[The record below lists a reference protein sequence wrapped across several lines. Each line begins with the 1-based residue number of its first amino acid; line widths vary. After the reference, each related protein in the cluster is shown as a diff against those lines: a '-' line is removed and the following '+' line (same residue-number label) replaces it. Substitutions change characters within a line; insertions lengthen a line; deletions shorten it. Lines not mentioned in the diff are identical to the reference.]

1 MWFDS
6 NLPLGEHEML
16 SFDDERWDRL
26 CGGYQVPVD
35 LRPLLTAVEL
45 GEHPED
51 AWLALWQEV
60 YHQGD
65 VGEASYAAVP
75 HLVRIY
81 RARGE
86 RDWNAISLA
95 GAIEL
100 ARLGGKGPELPSWG
114 AGAYREALVE
124 LARLGLRDV
133 DGTNDKNYI
142 ASVLGLVA
150 VINGLHNH
158 GQLLLEYTDDELQE
172 LLDRQ

>member
-1 MWFDS
+1 
-6 NLPLGEHEML
+6 ML
-16 SFDDERWDRL
+16 SFDDDRWVRL

-35 LRPLLTAVEL
+35 LRPLLTALERA
-45 GEHPED
+45 ENPED
-51 AWLALWQEV
+51 AWCALWQEA

-75 HLVRIY
+75 HLVRID

-100 ARLGGKGPELPSWG
+100 ARLGGNGPDVPSWG
-114 AGAYREALVE
+114 AEAYSEALVE
-124 LARLGLRDV
+124 LARLGLRAL
-133 DGTNDKNYI
+133 DGTNDKTYI

-150 VINGLHNH
+150 VTNGLHNH
-158 GQLLLEYTDDELQE
+158 GRLLLEYTDDELREFIDLQ
-172 LLDRQ
+172 